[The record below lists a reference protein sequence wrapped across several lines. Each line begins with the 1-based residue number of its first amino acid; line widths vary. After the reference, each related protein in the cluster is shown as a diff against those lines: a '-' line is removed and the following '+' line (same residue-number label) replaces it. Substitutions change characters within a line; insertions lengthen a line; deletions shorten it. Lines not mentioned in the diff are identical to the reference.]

1 MLKKSIDFIKKNS
14 NKKTVIIFDTDGD
27 GIGAATIL
35 VKTFERIFNKT
46 PKTIPANHSLLFTNK
61 DIFQEIKKKGFDT
74 VITVDMAVDEKP
86 DYILKL
92 AKKSKILIIDHHQI
106 HKNLN
111 KYENI
116 LHINPILW
124 KIKIPSHK
132 YCTSKIVY
140 DICKELKNIE
150 DLDWLVGI
158 GIVNDKCE
166 DVWNNFLNKIYKK
179 YDISLSKLKLINN
192 MITSGYYHSGIEGVK
207 IGYKACLE
215 ASSPIDILKT
225 KNTSSKKLKKFYD
238 IIEREIILTMENWK
252 KNAEIIENK
261 KLIILKLGT
270 KFSISSPISTKI
282 SFEKPNYTIV
292 VTRKKGKMTYIS
304 LRRQDKKVNCGKIA
318 ATVTKGLK
326 NSSGG
331 GHKPAAGIHI
341 MSKDWKT
348 FRNRIINLL

>member
-1 MLKKSIDFIKKNS
+1 MLKESVGFLKKNG
-14 NKKTVIIFDTDGD
+14 NKKTLIIFDTDGD
-27 GIGAATIL
+27 GIGAAVIL
-35 VKTFERIFNKT
+35 AKTLKKLFNKT
-46 PKTIPANHSLLFTNK
+46 TKAIPGNHSITK
-61 DIFQEIKKKGFDT
+61 DIFQKIKNKFDT
-74 VITVDMAVDEKP
+74 VITVDMAADEKP
-86 DYILKL
+86 EYILKL

-111 KYENI
+111 RYKNV

-124 KIKIPSHK
+124 KTKIPSYK

-140 DICKELKNIE
+140 DICSKLTNIE
-150 DLDWLVGI
+150 DLDWLEGI

-166 DVWNNFLNKIYKK
+166 DIWKDFLNKIYKK
-179 YDISLSKLKLINN
+179 YDFSLPKLKLINN
-192 MITSGYYHSGIEGVK
+192 MITSSYYHSGTKGIK

-215 ASSPIDILKT
+215 AYSPTDILKT
-225 KNTSSKKLKKFYD
+225 KTPSSKKLKKFYNN
-238 IIEREIILTMENWK
+238 IEKEIVLTMKNWK
-252 KNAEIIENK
+252 KNSEIIKDK
-261 KLIILKLGT
+261 KIIILRLNT
-270 KFSISSPISTKI
+270 KFSINSPISTKI
-282 SFEKPNYTIV
+282 SVEKPNYTVIV
-292 VTRKKGKMTYIS
+292 SRKKGKMIYIS